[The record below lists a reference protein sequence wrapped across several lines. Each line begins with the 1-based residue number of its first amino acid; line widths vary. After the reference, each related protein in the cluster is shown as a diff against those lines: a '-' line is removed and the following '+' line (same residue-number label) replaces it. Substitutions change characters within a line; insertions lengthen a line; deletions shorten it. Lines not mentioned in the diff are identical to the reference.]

1 MRDIPPSLQNHI
13 DSGATT
19 LCHIWKLTRKDGQ
32 VLGFTD
38 HDEAL
43 DIDGINYLALSGMG
57 GGDVDSSLGFSVDN
71 SHVQSVLSDDRI
83 TGDDINAGLYDSAE
97 LICSIVNWQ
106 DVSQRLTL
114 TRGQLGEITQTGESF
129 TAEWTGEGAK
139 LDRSQGR
146 VFSRLCDANFGDAR
160 CGLNAADFPDGTDCP
175 RSFAACKGRFQNTVN
190 FRGFPYLIGD
200 DALTAAPLESDI
212 RDGGSRYSGLI

>member
-1 MRDIPPSLQNHI
+1 MRNIPSALKTHI
-13 DSGATT
+13 ESGVTT

-32 VLGFTD
+32 QLGFTD

-43 DIDGINYLALSGMG
+43 EIGGINYLALSGMS
-57 GGDVDSSLGFSVDN
+57 GGDIDSSLGFSIDN
-71 SHVQSVLSDDRI
+71 SHVQSVLYDERI
-83 TGDDINAGLYDSAE
+83 TADDINAGLYDSAE
-97 LICSIVNWQ
+97 LICAIVNWK
-106 DVSQRLTL
+106 DVSQRLAL
-114 TRGQLGEITQTGESF
+114 TRGQLGEITQNGERF

-160 CGLNAADFPDGTDCP
+160 CGLNANDFPDATVCP
-175 RSFAACKGRFQNTVN
+175 RSFAACRDRFQNTMN

-212 RDGGSRYSGLI
+212 RGGGSRYKGLI